1 MAQPNYEVLFANL
14 RKASQEQKEALDQ
27 AAALV
32 SLTESFLQDQG
43 LVASGSVVIH
53 EEDDDGMS
61 LHLSH
66 RRQGGKFRIV
76 IVLNN
81 VSGVEAITPWAEAP
95 IEQRIESIEVLPNL
109 LEQVAQKTAN
119 GLASL
124 TKATATVKAMLDA
137 VPEREG
143 ADKLASGRPPFKYRI
158 GQGVSTIYQA
168 RTSGVGFDF
177 FKNCCAGPI
186 IERELREGVPFY
198 RVKVDRVHW
207 HPEDEVFGGSTAEH
221 EAQRLNDMRLE
232 AKAK

>member
-1 MAQPNYEVLFANL
+1 MAEPNYEALFASL

-43 LVASGSVVIH
+43 LVASASVVIR
-53 EEDDDGMS
+53 EENDDGMS

-76 IVLNN
+76 IVLYSVN
-81 VSGVEAITPWAEAP
+81 GEEATTPWAEAP
-95 IEQRIESIEVLPNL
+95 IEQRIESIEVLPSL

-124 TKATATVKAMLDA
+124 TKATATVRAMLDA

-143 ADKLASGRPPFKYRI
+143 ADKRASERPVFKYRI
-158 GQGVSTIYQA
+158 GQGVSTIYKAQK
-168 RTSGVGFDF
+168 SGVGFGF
-177 FKNCCAGPI
+177 FDNCCAGPI

-207 HPEDEVFGGSTAEH
+207 HPEDQVFGGSTAEH
-221 EAQRLNDMRLE
+221 EAKRLNDLRLE
-232 AKAK
+232 AKTK

>member
-1 MAQPNYEVLFANL
+1 MAQPNYEALFASL

-43 LVASGSVVIH
+43 LVASASVVMH
-53 EEDDDGMS
+53 EENDDGMS
-61 LHLSH
+61 FHLSH
-66 RRQGGKFRIV
+66 RRHGGKFRIV
-76 IVLNN
+76 IVLESVN
-81 VSGVEAITPWAEAP
+81 GVETVTPWAEVP
-95 IEQRIESIEVLPNL
+95 IEQRIESMEVLPTL
-109 LEQVAQKTAN
+109 LEQVAEKTAKS
-119 GLASL
+119 LSSL

-143 ADKLASGRPPFKYRI
+143 SDKRASERPAFKYRI

-168 RTSGVGFDF
+168 QKSGVGFGF
-177 FKNCCAGPI
+177 FDNCCAGPI

-207 HPEDEVFGGSTAEH
+207 HPEDQVFGGGTAEH
-221 EAQRLNDMRLE
+221 EAKRLNDLRFE
-232 AKAK
+232 AKTR